1 MCRDCGCQQANK
13 ERRAS
18 LNPYDRADAQA
29 RDREPDHEYDH
40 AHAHAHPHPMR
51 DAAPR
56 RIVLQLSVLAKNDR
70 LAAQNREWL
79 RHHAIRTLNLISAPG
94 AGKTLLLERT
104 VQRLGPGAQLAILT
118 GDQER
123 DFDAQRLR
131 AAGAEVKQI
140 NTYSACHLD
149 AAMIKRELGEFVRPA
164 AHRLLIVENV
174 GNLVCP
180 AAFDLGE
187 SEKVALLAVTEGE
200 DKPAKY
206 PLLFREASLI
216 LLTKIDL
223 LPHLD
228 FSVELFTQH
237 LRRVNPSAP
246 LLMLSAKTGEGLPA
260 WLDFLRP
267 TEQHAEPQVD
277 RP

>member
-1 MCRDCGCQQANK
+1 MCRDCGCQQANA
-13 ERRAS
+13 ERHAAS
-18 LNPYDRADAQA
+18 HPPHHD
-29 RDREPDHEYDH
+29 
-40 AHAHAHPHPMR
+40 HPHPHPE
-51 DAAPR
+51 AAPR
-56 RIVLQLSVLAKNDR
+56 RLVLQMSVLAKNDR
-70 LAAQNREWL
+70 LAAQNRQWL
-79 RHHAIRTLNLISAPG
+79 REHGIVTLNLISAPG
-94 AGKTLLLERT
+94 TGKTLLLERT
-104 VQRLGPGAQLAILT
+104 VQRLGAGAQLAILT

-140 NTYSACHLD
+140 NTHSACHLD
-149 AAMIKRELGEFVRPA
+149 AAMLKRELGEFVRPA

-187 SEKVALLAVTEGE
+187 SEKVALLSTTEGE

-216 LLTKIDL
+216 VLTKIDL

-260 WLDFLRP
+260 WLDFLRSAA
-267 TEQHAEPQVD
+267 QSAAPQAVQ
-277 RP
+277 R

>member
-1 MCRDCGCQQANK
+1 MCRDCGCQQANAD
-13 ERRAS
+13 RHAS
-18 LNPYDRADAQA
+18 SHP
-29 RDREPDHEYDH
+29 
-40 AHAHAHPHPMR
+40 HAHAHPHPH
-51 DAAPR
+51 DNHAHDHAHPHPIGEAAPR
-56 RIVLQLSVLAKNDR
+56 RIVLQTSVLARNDR
-70 LAAQNREWL
+70 LAAENREWL
-79 RHHAIRTLNLISAPG
+79 RRHAMRALNLISSPG
-94 AGKTLLLERT
+94 AGKTLLLEKT
-104 VQRLGPGAQLAILT
+104 VQWLGPNAKLVILT

-131 AAGAEVKQI
+131 AAGAEVKQL
-140 NTYSACHLD
+140 NTHSACHLD
-149 AAMIKRELGEFVRPA
+149 AAMIKGELGVFVRPA

-187 SEKVALLAVTEGE
+187 SEKVALLSTTEGE

-216 LLTKIDL
+216 VLTKIDL

-260 WLDFLRP
+260 WLDFLGPAER
-267 TEQHAEPQVD
+267 HAEPQAA
-277 RP
+277 PP

>member
-1 MCRDCGCQQANK
+1 MCRDCGCQQANAD
-13 ERRAS
+13 RHAS
-18 LNPYDRADAQA
+18 S
-29 RDREPDHEYDH
+29 
-40 AHAHAHPHPMR
+40 HAHAHPHSHDDHAHDHAP
-51 DAAPR
+51 PR
-56 RIVLQLSVLAKNDR
+56 RIVLQMSVLARNDR
-70 LAAQNREWL
+70 LAAQNRQWL
-79 RHHAIRTLNLISAPG
+79 RRHEIRALNLISSPG

-104 VQRLGPGAQLAILT
+104 VQRLGPGAQLVILT

-131 AAGAEVKQI
+131 AVGAEVKQL
-140 NTYSACHLD
+140 NTHSACHLD
-149 AAMIKRELGEFVRPA
+149 AAMLKGELGGFVRPV

-187 SEKVALLAVTEGE
+187 SEKIALLATTEGE

-216 LLTKIDL
+216 VLTKIDL

-246 LLMLSAKTGEGLPA
+246 LLMLSAKTGEGLLA
-260 WLDFLRP
+260 WLDFLHPAER
-267 TEQHAEPQVD
+267 HAEPQAA
-277 RP
+277 PP

>member
-1 MCRDCGCQQANK
+1 MCRDCGCQEASA
-13 ERRAS
+13 ERH
-18 LNPYDRADAQA
+18 AQLHQ
-29 RDREPDHEYDH
+29 EHGHEH
-40 AHAHAHPHPMR
+40 KHEHEHEHGHEHPHPH
-51 DAAPR
+51 AVAPR
-56 RIVLQLSVLAKNDR
+56 RIALELSVLARNNQ
-70 LAAQNREWL
+70 LAAQNRQWL
-79 RHHAIRTLNLISAPG
+79 ERHQIRALNLISAPG
-94 AGKTLLLERT
+94 SGKTLLLERT
-104 VQRLGPGAQLAILT
+104 AEQLRPSAGLAILT

-131 AAGAEVKQI
+131 RAGAEVRQI
-140 NTYSACHLD
+140 NTHSACHLD
-149 AAMIKRELGEFVRPA
+149 AAMVKRELETFVRPGE
-164 AHRLLIVENV
+164 HRLLIVENV

-187 SEKVALLAVTEGE
+187 GEKVALLSVTEGE

-216 LLTKIDL
+216 VLTKIDL

-246 LLMLSAKTGEGLPA
+246 LLMLSARSGEGLPA
-260 WLDFLRP
+260 WLDFLRRSDGKYLALDQ
-267 TEQHAEPQVD
+267 TQVAG
-277 RP
+277 P

>member
-1 MCRDCGCQQANK
+1 MCRDCGCQQANAD
-13 ERRAS
+13 RHAAS
-18 LNPYDRADAQA
+18 HP
-29 RDREPDHEYDH
+29 PHHDHS
-40 AHAHAHPHPMR
+40 HPHPHPSR

-56 RIVLQLSVLAKNDR
+56 RIVLQMSVLAKNDR

-79 RHHAIRTLNLISAPG
+79 REHGIVTLNLISAPG

-104 VQRLGPGAQLAILT
+104 VQRLGAGAQLAILT

-140 NTYSACHLD
+140 NTHSACHLD
-149 AAMIKRELGEFVRPA
+149 AAMIKRELGVFVRPD

-187 SEKVALLAVTEGE
+187 SEKVALLATTEGE

-216 LLTKIDL
+216 VLTKIDL
-223 LPHLD
+223 LPYLD

-237 LRRVNPSAP
+237 LRRVNPTAP
-246 LLMLSAKTGEGLPA
+246 LLLLSAKTGEGLPA
-260 WLDFLRP
+260 WLDFLRCAARP
-267 TEQHAEPQVD
+267 AELQAA

>member
-1 MCRDCGCQQANK
+1 MCRDCGCQQANAD
-13 ERRAS
+13 RHAS
-18 LNPYDRADAQA
+18 SL
-29 RDREPDHEYDH
+29 
-40 AHAHAHPHPMR
+40 PH
-51 DAAPR
+51 PR
-56 RIVLQLSVLAKNDR
+56 RIVLQMSVLARNDR
-70 LAAQNREWL
+70 LAAQNRDWL
-79 RHHAIRTLNLISAPG
+79 RRHEIRALNLISSPG

-131 AAGAEVKQI
+131 AAGAEVKQL
-140 NTYSACHLD
+140 NTHSACHLD
-149 AAMIKRELGEFVRPA
+149 AALIKGELGGFVRPA

-187 SEKVALLAVTEGE
+187 SEKIALLATTEGE

-216 LLTKIDL
+216 VLTKIDL

-246 LLMLSAKTGEGLPA
+246 LLLLSAKTGEGLPA

-267 TEQHAEPQVD
+267 AERHVEPQAA
-277 RP
+277 PP

>member
-1 MCRDCGCQQANK
+1 MCRDCGCQQANAD
-13 ERRAS
+13 RHAS
-18 LNPYDRADAQA
+18 SL
-29 RDREPDHEYDH
+29 
-40 AHAHAHPHPMR
+40 AH
-51 DAAPR
+51 PR
-56 RIVLQLSVLAKNDR
+56 RIVLQMSVLARNDR
-70 LAAQNREWL
+70 LAAQNRQWL
-79 RHHAIRTLNLISAPG
+79 RRHEIRALNLISSPG

-104 VQRLGPGAQLAILT
+104 VQRLGAGAQLVILT

-131 AAGAEVKQI
+131 AVGAEVKQL
-140 NTYSACHLD
+140 NTHSACHLD
-149 AAMIKRELGEFVRPA
+149 AAMLKGELGEFVRPA

-187 SEKVALLAVTEGE
+187 SEKIALLATTEGE

-216 LLTKIDL
+216 VLTKIDL

-246 LLMLSAKTGEGLPA
+246 LVMLSAKTGEGFLA

-267 TEQHAEPQVD
+267 AERHAEPQAA
-277 RP
+277 PP